1 MSLLSPQRVGYTRL
15 KQAALSD
22 SRALTHAALLR
33 RYPLAFFQ
41 IKGVDHLSWKVS
53 KAFSP
58 NTLSTA
64 DSTCSTRPDTSPV
77 NSLHV
82 TGESLQAW

>member
-1 MSLLSPQRVGYTRL
+1 
-15 KQAALSD
+15 
-22 SRALTHAALLR
+22 
-33 RYPLAFFQ
+33 
-41 IKGVDHLSWKVS
+41 
-53 KAFSP
+53 
-58 NTLSTA
+58 LSTA